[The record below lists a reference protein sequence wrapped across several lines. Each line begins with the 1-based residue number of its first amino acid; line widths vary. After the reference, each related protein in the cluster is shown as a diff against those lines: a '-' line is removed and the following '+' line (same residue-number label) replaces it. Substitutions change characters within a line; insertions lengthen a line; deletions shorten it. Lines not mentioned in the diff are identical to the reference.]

1 MNQQNVVVL
10 GLPSSGKTTYL
21 AALWHLITA
30 NEVNV
35 RLKLVHLRGKGNEHL
50 HLLVDRWLCA
60 KTQERTT
67 EVKSRTV
74 TMTLKEKTGDEFELH
89 FPDMAGESFQRMWER
104 RECDHSVAAQLRS
117 RGVLLFIHANK
128 YKAPTWVIDEV
139 QQNKALGIVPEPE
152 QPINWRPELSPTQVQ
167 VVDLLQSLKFLQLTA
182 LDAGPR
188 RLAIV
193 LSAWDKAAA
202 EGRSPEEYLARHFPL
217 LRQYLANGVGE
228 GWVWTVFGVSAQGGE
243 YDEDDKPPREEA
255 QRMRDV
261 NIPSQR
267 IKVVTDVAESHDLT
281 EPLTWL
287 LE

>member
-1 MNQQNVVVL
+1 MIRQDVVVL

-21 AALWHLITA
+21 AALRHLTTA

-35 RLKLVHLRGKGNEHL
+35 GLKLVNLRGEGTEHL
-50 HLLVDRWLCA
+50 HLLVDRWLRA
-60 KTQERTT
+60 KAQERTT

-74 TMTLKEKTGDEFELH
+74 TMTFREKTGEEFELH
-89 FPDMAGESFQRMWER
+89 FPDMAGESFQRMWEK
-104 RECDHSVAAQLRS
+104 RECDPSVAAQLRS

-128 YKAPTWVIDEV
+128 YKAPTWVVDEV

-152 QPINWRPELSPTQVQ
+152 QPVAWKPEHSPTQVQ
-167 VVDLLQSLKFLQLTA
+167 LVDLLQSLQSSS
-182 LDAGPR
+182 LDAGSR

-202 EGRSPEEYLARHFPL
+202 EGHTPEKYLDRHFPF
-217 LRQYLANGVGE
+217 LRQFLENGLGE
-228 GWVWTVFGVSAQGGE
+228 GWTWTVFGVSAQGGE

-267 IKVVTDVAESHDLT
+267 IKVVSEDVESHDLT
-281 EPLTWL
+281 VPLTWL
-287 LE
+287 LK

>member
-1 MNQQNVVVL
+1 MNRQEVVVL

-21 AALWHLITA
+21 AALRHILTA
-30 NEVNV
+30 NEVAV
-35 RLKLVHLRGKGNEHL
+35 GLKLVNLRGEGIEHL
-50 HLLVDRWLCA
+50 HMLVDRWLRA
-60 KTQERTT
+60 QAQERTT
-67 EVKSRTV
+67 ETKSRTV
-74 TMTLKEKTGDEFELH
+74 TMTLSEKTGEEFELH
-89 FPDMAGESFQRMWER
+89 FPDMAGESFQRMWEK
-104 RECDHSVAAQLRS
+104 RECDPSVAAQLRS

-128 YKAPTWVIDEV
+128 YKAPTWVVDEV
-139 QQNKALGIVPEPE
+139 QQNKALGIVPEPA
-152 QPINWRPELSPTQVQ
+152 QPVNWKPEHSPTQVQ
-167 VVDLLQSLKFLQLTA
+167 VVDLLQSLQSTA

-202 EGRSPEEYLARHFPL
+202 EGHAPEAYLDRHFPL
-217 LRQYLANGVGE
+217 LRQYLANGIGE

-243 YDEDDKPPREEA
+243 YDEEDKPPREEA

-267 IKVVTDVAESHDLT
+267 IKVVTEDTESHDLT
-281 EPLTWL
+281 RPLTWL